1 MSLNGEDRKVYE
13 ICMQDFRNYL
23 LYLERNHQKLD
34 NSSSPELVLNGEV
47 IGEVISISI
56 TNRLF
61 GLHQDLGSTKE
72 ITEFIHWWMQ
82 WWWRKWQQR
91 TQVVFKPS
99 QHQFNVSLPL
109 ESNPFTAKERDEFLQ
124 IMTDKLIQYGE
135 ICCSSI
141 LAEALFK
148 KDIQASQKT
157 EWTTQEKI
165 NLISRLQREAREITF
180 THGVLVFIKP
190 DRSYGLREWRD
201 SGNANK
207 II

>member
-1 MSLNGEDRKVYE
+1 
-13 ICMQDFRNYL
+13 
-23 LYLERNHQKLD
+23 
-34 NSSSPELVLNGEV
+34 
-47 IGEVISISI
+47 
-56 TNRLF
+56 
-61 GLHQDLGSTKE
+61 
-72 ITEFIHWWMQ
+72 
-82 WWWRKWQQR
+82 
-91 TQVVFKPS
+91 
-99 QHQFNVSLPL
+99 
-109 ESNPFTAKERDEFLQ
+109 
-124 IMTDKLIQYGE
+124 MTDKLIQYGE

>member
-82 WWWRKWQQR
+82 
-91 TQVVFKPS
+91 
-99 QHQFNVSLPL
+99 
-109 ESNPFTAKERDEFLQ
+109 
-124 IMTDKLIQYGE
+124 
-135 ICCSSI
+135 
-141 LAEALFK
+141 
-148 KDIQASQKT
+148 
-157 EWTTQEKI
+157 
-165 NLISRLQREAREITF
+165 
-180 THGVLVFIKP
+180 
-190 DRSYGLREWRD
+190 
-201 SGNANK
+201 
-207 II
+207 